1 MRRIRSCILA
11 SLFVCLMFAAA
22 GLAPEDVQGQ
32 ALQKPRLGIPT
43 INILTR
49 PIYIAKDKGFF
60 AAEGLDPEI
69 IYVQGTLEP
78 PALINGELDFAG
90 SGDTCVRAAANGVP
104 LKFIFAMTHQPDFM
118 LVVKGNIKTGSDLRG
133 KKIAVSSQG
142 SLTAIGAKAA
152 AAALGINPDTDIF
165 LLGLGEQTNRFAA
178 LQAGSADGMIV
189 DPGYSLAAQKKGFN
203 ILYRVGDLLE
213 LIQVGF
219 SMSNQKLKSDPDLA
233 RRFLK
238 GAVRGL
244 VDVQKNPEDMIQS
257 VMKLRKLSREDAT
270 TIYKMELNSF
280 TKDGTPSRKSVEN
293 AIQIALQGK
302 PGAKPVTYEDLVD
315 LTPLKQAHKELG
327 ITGNY

>member
-1 MRRIRSCILA
+1 MRRIRLFTLTG
-11 SLFVCLMFAAA
+11 LFVCVILAAA
-22 GLAPEDVQGQ
+22 GLAPEEVQAQ
-32 ALQKPRLGIPT
+32 ALQKTRLGIPT
-43 INILTR
+43 INVLTR
-49 PIYIAKDKGFF
+49 PIYIAKDKGFY

-78 PALINGELDFAG
+78 PALINGEIDFAG

-104 LKFIFAMTHQPDFM
+104 IKFVFAMTHQPDFM
-118 LVVKGNIKTGSDLRG
+118 LVVKPEIKTGSDLRG

-152 AAALGINPDTDIF
+152 AAALGLNPDSDIF

-178 LQAGSADGMIV
+178 LQAGSADGMVV
-189 DPGYSLAAQKKGFN
+189 DPGLSLAAQKKGFN
-203 ILYRVGDLLE
+203 IMYRIGDRLD
-213 LIQVGF
+213 LIQIGLA
-219 SMSNQKLKSDPDLA
+219 MSNQKLKSDPDLA

-238 GAVRGL
+238 GSVRGL
-244 VDVQKNPEDMIQS
+244 VHVQKNPEDMIQA
-257 VMKLRKLSREDAT
+257 VMKLRKLNREDAT
-270 TIYKMELNSF
+270 AVYKMELNSF

-302 PGAKPVTYEDLVD
+302 PGAKPVTYEDIVD

-327 ITGNY
+327 ITGSY